1 MRRKRLLVSVLVV
14 ALAALSMGTATA
26 WLADSATVRF
36 EITAADDFG
45 PDLAEKVWVCKL
57 VGPPDNPIVKPG
69 RNPIHV
75 PVDSIDAEEGFSDAH
90 PSYVVDSRDV
100 VCEVPDASEAP
111 EEAQP
116 VVDSPTIEETPDLP
130 GSTTTTTV
138 AEDTTT
144 TMESTTTTAESA
156 ATTTVS
162 EAISTTT
169 STAPDND
176 E

>member
-1 MRRKRLLVSVLVV
+1 MLVV

-75 PVDSIDAEEGFSDAH
+75 SVDSIDAEEGFSDAH
-90 PSYVVDSRDV
+90 PSYVVDSGDV
-100 VCEVPDASEAP
+100 ACEVPDASEAP

-116 VVDSPTIEETPDLP
+116 VVVDSPTIEETPDLP
-130 GSTTTTTV
+130 DSTTTTTV

-144 TMESTTTTAESA
+144 TTVESTTTTAESA
-156 ATTTVS
+156 ATTTDS

-169 STAPDND
+169 STATDND